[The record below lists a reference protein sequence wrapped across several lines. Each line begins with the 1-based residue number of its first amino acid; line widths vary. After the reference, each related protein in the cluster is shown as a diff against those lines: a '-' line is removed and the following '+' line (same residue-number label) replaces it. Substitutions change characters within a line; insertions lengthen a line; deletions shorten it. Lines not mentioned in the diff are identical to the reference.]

1 MIIVMKMGAGRE
13 EIKAV
18 EGRLVEMG
26 YQTHPIYGQE
36 RTVIGAVGD
45 SSVVGRE
52 SILNLPGV
60 ERIVPILK
68 PYKLVS
74 RELYREDSK
83 IRVGQSEVGGPGVVV
98 IAGPC
103 VVEDEEQVT
112 ATARAA
118 RAAGCDALRGG
129 AFKPRT
135 SPYAYQGLGEE
146 GLRLLSEAGNS
157 VGLPVVSEVMDT
169 RDVEMVHRYVDVLQ
183 VGARNMQN
191 FALLRE
197 VGIQDKPVI
206 LKRGLSATVEE
217 WLMAAEYIMSAGNPG
232 VILCERGIRTYEN
245 GTRNTLDLSAVLQV
259 KANSHLPV
267 IVDPSH
273 GTGVASMVG
282 PMSRAAIAAG
292 ADGVMVEIHP
302 DPSRAKCD
310 GPQSLDFPALEV
322 LMEEIRALAPI
333 VGREVRP
340 VVTQHVATD
349 A

>member
-1 MIIVMKMGAGRE
+1 
-13 EIKAV
+13 
-18 EGRLVEMG
+18 
-26 YQTHPIYGQE
+26 
-36 RTVIGAVGD
+36 
-45 SSVVGRE
+45 
-52 SILNLPGV
+52 
-60 ERIVPILK
+60 
-68 PYKLVS
+68 
-74 RELYREDSK
+74 
-83 IRVGQSEVGGPGVVV
+83 
-98 IAGPC
+98 

-118 RAAGCDALRGG
+118 RDAGCHALRGG

-146 GLRLLSEAGNS
+146 GLRLLREAGNS

-191 FALLRE
+191 FNLLKE

-217 WLMAAEYIMSAGNPG
+217 WLMAAEYIVSAGNPG

-273 GTGVASMVG
+273 GTGVASMVV
-282 PMSRAAIAAG
+282 PMCRAAIAAG
-292 ADGVMVEIHP
+292 ADGVMVEVHP

-310 GPQSLDFPALEV
+310 GPQSLDFLALEV
-322 LMEEIRALAPI
+322 LMKELRALAPI
-333 VGREVRP
+333 VGREVQAGEAQRAGAR
-340 VVTQHVATD
+340 T
-349 A
+349 